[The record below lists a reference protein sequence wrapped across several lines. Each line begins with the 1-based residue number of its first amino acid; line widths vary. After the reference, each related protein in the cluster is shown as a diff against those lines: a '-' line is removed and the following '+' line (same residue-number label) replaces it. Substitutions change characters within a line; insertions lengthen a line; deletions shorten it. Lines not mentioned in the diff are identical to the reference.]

1 MVSAAEKPV
10 PIPAEVSVQDVMQER
25 IRQLT
30 LRVTACIVLTASY
43 QVLLNAP
50 VCLVL
55 GAAYLG
61 AQWLEVSCFSGRKPW
76 LQTPGRFYNTLALG
90 MLALNAVLF
99 GAPTLLLSARL
110 GSWGSVY
117 AAMLLCAA
125 LVNGVLSTIGCRGAF
140 RASVTPYFVYLLLL
154 PVAAMQQADAP
165 SSKMLA
171 FLIGGGLFMLF
182 NVYRLWQIWGTGK
195 AAEIEAVRRY
205 IHERDASERRLL
217 KLTQQDALTGLLN
230 RTVLQARLIE
240 RTEAETPCALLL
252 IDLDGF
258 KYVNDTMGH
267 SAGDVALREIA
278 SRLQRIAGP
287 AHTAA
292 RLGGDEFGVLLA
304 GVTETAVVTKAAEA
318 LIAEISQ
325 PVLIDGRLI
334 NIGASVGIALFP
346 LHGSDPEQLFSN
358 ADLALYQA
366 KAEGRHCAR
375 LYQPG
380 LRARANG
387 KVLRDTELR
396 TAMERGQFEMYY
408 QPQISLRD
416 GTLAGA
422 EALLRWRHPEHGL
435 LTPGAFLVALE
446 GGMLSAQVG
455 AWAIET
461 ACAQA
466 AAWRNAGAREFRI
479 GVNLFGA
486 QFRSGNLVEW
496 VAQACAKSGLPP
508 PALEIEITENVL
520 LRHEDDMIGPLQEL
534 RGRGFGVAFDDYGTG
549 FASLS
554 MLTRY
559 PVSRLKID
567 QSFTRRICDGRA
579 ETAVIH
585 AVLELARTLNLRVTA
600 EGVETRQ
607 QAEMLAAKGCE
618 EAQGYY
624 FGAPMSAASFAM
636 QFKIGMQALNTAMLR
651 ES

>member
-10 PIPAEVSVQDVMQER
+10 PIPAEVSIQDVMRER

-30 LRVTACIVLTASY
+30 LRITACLVLTASY
-43 QVLLNAP
+43 EVLLQAP
-50 VCLVL
+50 VCLAL
-55 GAAYLG
+55 AATYL
-61 AQWLEVSCFSGRKPW
+61 AMQWLEVSCFSGRKPW
-76 LQTPGRFYNTLALG
+76 LQGPGPVYDRLALAL
-90 MLALNAVLF
+90 LAFNAVLF
-99 GAPTLLLSARL
+99 GAPTLLLTARL

-125 LVNGVLSTIGCRGAF
+125 LINGVLSTIGCRGAF
-140 RASVTPYFVYLLLL
+140 RASIAPYFIYILLL
-154 PVAAMQQADAP
+154 PVASLHQPYPP
-165 SSKMLA
+165 SRTLLA
-171 FLIGGGLFMLF
+171 FLIGGSIFMLF
-182 NVYRLWQIWGTGK
+182 NVWRLWQIWGAGK

-217 KLTQQDALTGLLN
+217 GLTQQDALTGLLN
-230 RTVLQARLIE
+230 RNVLQARLIE
-240 RTEAETPCALLL
+240 RTEAEAPCALLL

-292 RLGGDEFGVLLA
+292 RLGGDEFGMLLA

-318 LIAEISQ
+318 LITEISQ

-346 LHGSDPEQLFSN
+346 LHGDDPEQLFSN

-380 LRARANG
+380 LRAMANG

-396 TAMERGQFEMYY
+396 AALEHGQFEMYY
-408 QPQISLRD
+408 QPQICLHD

-446 GGMLSAQVG
+446 GGLLSAQVG

-466 AAWRNAGAREFRI
+466 AAWRAAGVGDFRI

-567 QSFTRRICDGRA
+567 QSFTRRICEGRA
-579 ETAVIH
+579 EAAIIH

-607 QAEMLAAKGCE
+607 QAEMLVAKGCE

-624 FGAPMSAASFAM
+624 FGAPMSAESFAAF
-636 QFKIGMQALNTAMLR
+636 FKIGRQDLKPAMVR
-651 ES
+651 